1 MYPIVKL
8 DFAQLIKDRDIDGI
22 KALIY
27 SKIPLIV
34 GAIVIIIIGFWAA
47 NIIGNI
53 AVKAM
58 NAKGVDKSVH
68 TFIRT
73 MLVLILKI
81 IVLLSAF
88 STLGINVN
96 SIIAAIGATG
106 IAAGLGLQD
115 SVSQFASGLSIL
127 INKPFKSGDYIE
139 LENVSGKVGE
149 IKLMYTTLLTLDN
162 KHVIVP
168 NSHITSNNLINYTA
182 ENKRRLD
189 LVYSISYNT
198 DISKAKQVLSQ
209 VVEKYDLILKNPEPI
224 IAVKEHASNSI
235 NIACYVWCNSADYWD
250 VFYYM
255 QEQVKIAFDSNGVS
269 IPFEQLDLHISN
281 DSPINEYLSK

>member
-1 MYPIVKL
+1 MFPIKL
-8 DFAQLIKDRDIDGI
+8 DLAQLIKARDIEGI

-27 SKIPLIV
+27 SKIPLII
-34 GAIVIIIIGFWAA
+34 GAVVIIVVGFWIA
-47 NIIGNI
+47 NRIGNL

-58 NAKGVDKSVH
+58 RAKNVDKSVH
-68 TFIRT
+68 SFVRT
-73 MLVLILKI
+73 ILVLVLKT
-81 IVLLSAF
+81 VVVLSAV
-88 STLGINVN
+88 STLGVNIN
-96 SIIAAIGATG
+96 SIIAALGATG

-115 SVSQFASGLSIL
+115 SVSQFASGISIL
-127 INKPFKSGDYIE
+127 INKPFKSGDYVE

-162 KHVIVP
+162 KHIIIP

-198 DISKAKQVLSQ
+198 DIAKAKQVLSQ
-209 VVEKYDLILKNPEPI
+209 VVENYDLVLKNPEPI
-224 IAVKEHASNSI
+224 IAVLEHAANSI

-255 QEQVKIAFDSNGVS
+255 QEQVKIAFDTNGVS

-281 DSPINEYLSK
+281 DNALNDYLAK

>member
-1 MYPIVKL
+1 MNFIKL
-8 DFAQLIKDRDIDGI
+8 DLAQLIKTHDTEGI

-27 SKIPLIV
+27 SKIPLVV
-34 GAIVIIIIGFWAA
+34 GALMIVVIGFWIA
-47 NIIGNI
+47 NIAGNI

-58 NAKGVDKSVH
+58 KAKGVDKSIHSFV
-68 TFIRT
+68 RT
-73 MLVLILKI
+73 MLVLVLKI
-81 IVLLSAF
+81 IVVLSAI
-88 STLGINVN
+88 STLGVNIN
-96 SIIAAIGATG
+96 SIIAALGATG
-106 IAAGLGLQD
+106 IAAGLGLQE
-115 SVSQFASGLSIL
+115 SVSQFASGISIL

-139 LENVSGKVGE
+139 LENVSGSVCE

-162 KHVIVP
+162 KHIIVP

-198 DISKAKQVLSQ
+198 DISKAKQVLSE
-209 VVEKYDLILKNPEPI
+209 VVENYDLVLKNPEPI

-281 DSPINEYLSK
+281 DNGINDFLSK

>member
-1 MYPIVKL
+1 
-8 DFAQLIKDRDIDGI
+8 
-22 KALIY
+22 
-27 SKIPLIV
+27 
-34 GAIVIIIIGFWAA
+34 
-47 NIIGNI
+47 
-53 AVKAM
+53 
-58 NAKGVDKSVH
+58 
-68 TFIRT
+68 
-73 MLVLILKI
+73 
-81 IVLLSAF
+81 
-88 STLGINVN
+88 
-96 SIIAAIGATG
+96 
-106 IAAGLGLQD
+106 
-115 SVSQFASGLSIL
+115 
-127 INKPFKSGDYIE
+127 
-139 LENVSGKVGE
+139 
-149 IKLMYTTLLTLDN
+149 MYTTLLTLDN